1 MMKRFSKWS
10 FGLLIVGLILFGLN
24 LGMEGYS
31 EPIMVLGLFSFIIGI
46 VLSFI
51 AIIKHEEGTLKFMS
65 LILSFVLLFWITWFE
80 PHQLVRIFTWVKN
93 IL

>member
-1 MMKRFSKWS
+1 MKRFSKWS
-10 FGLLIVGLILFGLN
+10 IGLMIVGLIFFGIN
-24 LGMEGYS
+24 RGMNDYS
-31 EPIMVLGLFSFIIGI
+31 EPIVILSLLSFIVGI

-80 PHQLVRIFTWVKN
+80 PLQLVRIFTWVKN